1 MARWPAAGP
10 HLMHLKRLLLA
21 ARKQSGRNGMEWLR
35 MAACW
40 FRQNSQDSGQDS
52 AGNCCRGATTGRIS
66 ERAKAPTSFRS
77 LSLSLP
83 FSLRAWLGKVA
94 GKARLPLKKRGPQVW
109 VYPEPSTFQAA
120 SACRL
125 PLQSRI
131 NACDEHNKCAHA
143 KSTGASGFKPE
154 PVSHCL
160 SPKVPPCCVV

>member
-1 MARWPAAGP
+1 
-10 HLMHLKRLLLA
+10 MHLKRLLLA

-77 LSLSLP
+77 LSLSPIL
-83 FSLRAWLGKVA
+83 STCL
-94 GKARLPLKKRGPQVW
+94 ARKSGWKGSTPTKKRGPQVW